1 MGAST
6 MRCFRS
12 VVLTVMALGM
22 CHVARAQTP
31 DYSNVG
37 RAPSADEMRA
47 WDITISPDGKELP
60 PGSGT
65 AKDGAVI
72 FTRKCASCHGP
83 KGEGGA
89 NGVGGPRVAEGS
101 AIGKSIPYA
110 TSLWG
115 YINADM
121 PWKQGLTLK
130 PDEVYSLTALLLYEN
145 GIIKETDVMDAKSL
159 PKVRMPNRDGFVPS
173 QPAYKPNA
181 PNQKP

>member
-1 MGAST
+1 
-6 MRCFRS
+6 MRCLPS
-12 VVLTVMALGM
+12 LALIVLILGT
-22 CHVARAQTP
+22 CGAGSAQTP
-31 DYSNVG
+31 DYKNVG
-37 RAPSADEMRA
+37 TTPTADEMRA
-47 WDITISPDGKELP
+47 WDITIGPQGKELP
-60 PGSGT
+60 PGSGS
-65 AKDGAVI
+65 AKDGAAI

-89 NGVGGPRVAEGS
+89 NGVGGPRIGEGG
-101 AIGKSIPYA
+101 IVGKSMPYA

-130 PDEVYSLTALLLYEN
+130 PDEVYSLTALLLFQN

-159 PKVRMPNRDGFVPS
+159 PKVVMPNRDGFVPS